1 MPRDILIMTSDA
13 DGIRQLKLDADACEL
28 RLPGLPSLRLGLA
41 DLEFL
46 ASYVPMI
53 ADAAFARAAVPPLFP
68 EEEEV
73 GAVSQAGAGNR
84 GAAAVAVSPAQDRR
98 RASPPDQSYDV
109 IEDDSPA
116 QGRVVEDSKA
126 EDSKAGK
133 RWSDE
138 EEGRLRQLL
147 LDGHSIPEV
156 ATLLKRSPGSVIA
169 RALLRGMIAVNVTPE
184 LVEQGDQQSDRGGEA
199 GSERRAA

>member
-1 MPRDILIMTSDA
+1 MPRDILIMTSDV
-13 DGIRQLKLDADACEL
+13 DGIRQLKLDAQACEL

-46 ASYVPMI
+46 ASYLPMI
-53 ADAAFARAAVPPLFP
+53 AEAAFARAAVPPLFP
-68 EEEEV
+68 EENNA
-73 GAVSQAGAGNR
+73 GAVSQNKAKL
-84 GAAAVAVSPAQDRR
+84 AVSPAQDRR
-98 RASPPDQSYDV
+98 RAPPADQDCEV

-116 QGRVVEDSKA
+116 QGRVA

-133 RWSDE
+133 RWTDE

-184 LVEQGDQQSDRGGEA
+184 LVEQGDLKSDRGGEA

>member
-13 DGIRQLKLDADACEL
+13 DGIRQLKVDANACEL

-68 EEEEV
+68 EENNA
-73 GAVSQAGAGNR
+73 GAVSQNEAKL
-84 GAAAVAVSPAQDRR
+84 AVSPAQDRR
-98 RASPPDQSYDV
+98 RAPSADQGCEV
-109 IEDDSPA
+109 IEVESPA
-116 QGRVVEDSKA
+116 PVRAVEDSKA

-133 RWSDE
+133 RWTDE

-156 ATLLKRSPGSVIA
+156 ATILKRSPGSVIA

-184 LVEQGDQQSDRGGEA
+184 LVEQGDLQSGRGGEA

>member
-1 MPRDILIMTSDA
+1 
-13 DGIRQLKLDADACEL
+13 
-28 RLPGLPSLRLGLA
+28 
-41 DLEFL
+41 
-46 ASYVPMI
+46 
-53 ADAAFARAAVPPLFP
+53 
-68 EEEEV
+68 
-73 GAVSQAGAGNR
+73 
-84 GAAAVAVSPAQDRR
+84 VSPAQDRR
-98 RASPPDQSYDV
+98 RAPSADQGCEV
-109 IEDDSPA
+109 IEVESPA
-116 QGRVVEDSKA
+116 PVRAVEDSKA

-133 RWSDE
+133 RWTDE

-184 LVEQGDQQSDRGGEA
+184 LVEQESERGSEA

>member
-73 GAVSQAGAGNR
+73 GAVSQAGAVNR
-84 GAAAVAVSPAQDRR
+84 GAAAVAVQPASGRR
-98 RASPPDQSYDV
+98 RAPPADQSYEV
-109 IEDDSPA
+109 IDDDSPA
-116 QGRVVEDSKA
+116 QARSVEDSKV

-133 RWSDE
+133 RWTDE
-138 EEGRLRQLL
+138 EEVRLRRLL
-147 LDGHSIPEV
+147 LDGLSIPEV
-156 ATLLKRSPGSVIA
+156 ATVLKRSPGSVIA

-184 LVEQGDQQSDRGGEA
+184 LVEQESERGSEA

>member
-1 MPRDILIMTSDA
+1 MPRDILIMTNDA
-13 DGIRQLKLDADACEL
+13 DGIRQLKLDATACEL
-28 RLPGLPSLRLGLA
+28 RLPGLPSLLLGLT

-46 ASYVPMI
+46 ASYLPMI
-53 ADAAFARAAVPPLFP
+53 AEAAFARAPVPPLFP
-68 EEEEV
+68 EEEQA
-73 GAVSQAGAGNR
+73 GAVSQAGAVNR

-98 RASPPDQSYDV
+98 RAPSVGQDCEV
-109 IEDDSPA
+109 IEGESPA
-116 QGRVVEDSKA
+116 PVRAV

-138 EEGRLRQLL
+138 EEGRLRRLL

-156 ATLLKRSPGSVIA
+156 ATVLKRSPGSVIA

-184 LVEQGDQQSDRGGEA
+184 LVEQGEQRSERGGEA
-199 GSERRAA
+199 GYERRAA